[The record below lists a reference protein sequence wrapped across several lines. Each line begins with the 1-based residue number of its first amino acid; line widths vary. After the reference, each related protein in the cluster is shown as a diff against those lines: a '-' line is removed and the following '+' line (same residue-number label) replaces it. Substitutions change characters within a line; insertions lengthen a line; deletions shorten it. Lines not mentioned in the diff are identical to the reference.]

1 MKKIRRIIKI
11 DDAQI
16 PIDIIREM
24 RLDVRLSLLR
34 DKAIMR
40 IPIFFTKWDVNKNLK
55 WAESWI
61 HKKMSKEEKLK
72 KRFLLKEYHSGD
84 TLEVNDSIFTLNI
97 VEGDVNNFTGK
108 LKDKKIYIKVPS
120 GIDKVEKEKG
130 IKAIQ
135 SRIIGKYFREE
146 ITERIENIN
155 KKYFGVE
162 INSIRLKYNK
172 SNWGS
177 RSSKNNINISTRL
190 LFAPKDVQDYVFVHE
205 LAHFFEM
212 NHSKK
217 FWDIVEKVV
226 PNYKEK
232 EQWLKT
238 NNHKCDF

>member
-11 DDAQI
+11 DNAQI

-24 RLDVRLSLLR
+24 RLDVRLSLVR

-40 IPIFFTKWDVNKNLK
+40 IPIFFTKSEINKNLK

-61 HKKMSKEEKLK
+61 HKRINKEDNIK
-72 KRFLLKEYHSGD
+72 KRFLVKQYNSGD
-84 TLEVNDSIFTLNI
+84 TLKINDNTFTLDI
-97 VEGDVNNFTGK
+97 VEDDISGFTGK
-108 LKDKKIYIKVPS
+108 LAEKVIHIKVPI
-120 GIDKVEKEKG
+120 GIDKIEKEKG
-130 IKAIQ
+130 IKVIQ
-135 SRIIGKYFREE
+135 SRVIAQYFTKE

-155 KKYFGVE
+155 KKYFGVN
-162 INSIRLKYNK
+162 INSIKLKYNK

-177 RSSKNNINISTRL
+177 RSSKSNINISTRL

-217 FWDIVEKVV
+217 FWNIVEKVD

-232 EQWLKT
+232 EKWLKN